1 MPINGFIDIKKP
13 NIELM
18 KKCFDNDTY
27 LEQYNQPGFPN
38 LERLDTWADFLVCRS
53 KKDEVDLD
61 VSPVA
66 MWTYCMMY
74 GWDTNSISKQRE
86 TKDREAKY
94 KYQVEH
100 NGHTYR
106 GDTMTSAWTVWRRY
120 MEQKFDKTVPSELK
134 NIIYFTSSGVF
145 CTPPKSDAKSFKD
158 YFDKEIVS
166 KPDFCKSFLKVAD
179 DYMSEDAK
187 KFFKLYWSVGN
198 FLLVPLGF
206 NNGRSDFG
214 EKDTADYMLW
224 VIYRYFESVKSTW
237 MNFENPLVGLLSCQ
251 SIRNCELWFSD
262 FIDPWKNF
270 LETHLL
276 QDFVE
281 DFDDNKLCPIS
292 YKLSTR
298 DKKVPINII
307 AKNGK
312 YFPLPHTSE
321 EFENF
326 FATANSCIKKRGQ
339 RIRDKIKI

>member
-1 MPINGFIDIKKP
+1 MANNGFIDIKKP

-38 LERLDTWADFLVCRS
+38 LERLDNWSDFLVCRS
-53 KKDEVDLD
+53 KEDGVDLD

-74 GWDTNSISKQRE
+74 GWDTKSISKQW
-86 TKDREAKY
+86 KADH
-94 KYQVEH
+94 KYQVEY

-120 MEQKFDKTVPSELK
+120 MEHKFDKTVPSELK
-134 NIIYFTSSGVF
+134 NIIDFTSDGVF
-145 CTPPKSDAKSFKD
+145 CTPPKSDAKNFKD

-166 KPDFCKSFLKVAD
+166 KPDCRKTFLKVAD
-179 DYMSEDAK
+179 EYMSEDAK
-187 KFFKLYWSVGN
+187 KFCKLYWSVGN
-198 FLLVPLGF
+198 FLMVPLGF

-224 VIYRYFESVKSTW
+224 IIYRYFESVKTAW
-237 MNFENPLVGLLSCQ
+237 MNFENPLIGLLSCQ
-251 SIRNCELWFSD
+251 SIRNCELWLSD
-262 FIDPWKNF
+262 FIDPWKDF

-281 DFDDNKLCPIS
+281 DFDENKLCPIS
-292 YKLSTR
+292 FKLSTTNI
-298 DKKVPINII
+298 KVPINKI
-307 AKNGK
+307 AQNCD
-312 YFPLPHTSE
+312 YSPLPNTSE

-326 FATANSCIKKRGQ
+326 FASANSCIKKRGQ
-339 RIRDKIKI
+339 RIRNNIKI